1 MINSGGGEFPRPLF
15 FVGEKMKHF
24 IVAMT
29 AVFLTAFSIPDN
41 LVVVDSCDY
50 VEINYVYNI
59 NEETGES
66 KLRMTQYIWWEWR
79 DSVLL
84 PVLNPITKQRTG
96 DWKQGGD
103 FVVREYLVTY
113 SGSSSPNK
121 VADLLITKS
130 NNEYHCIF
138 WDKVDKVFRR
148 VICKWRTTTHTT
160 YDVEIENRNILNM
173 NFRNE
178 FQKR

>member
-1 MINSGGGEFPRPLF
+1 
-15 FVGEKMKHF
+15 MKHF
-24 IVAMT
+24 IVAIA

-50 VEINYVYNI
+50 VEINHVYNI
-59 NEETGES
+59 NEENGETT
-66 KLRMTQYIWWEWR
+66 LRMTQYIWWEWR
-79 DSVLL
+79 DRLLLASVD
-84 PVLNPITKQRTG
+84 PVTKQETG
-96 DWKQGGD
+96 DWEQGSG

-113 SGSSSPNK
+113 SGGSSPNK
-121 VADLLITKS
+121 VANLLITKS

-138 WDKVDKVFRR
+138 WDRSDGVFRR
-148 VICKWRTTTHTT
+148 VVCKWLTTTHTMH
-160 YDVEIENRNILNM
+160 DVEIENRNVLNM

>member
-1 MINSGGGEFPRPLF
+1 
-15 FVGEKMKHF
+15 MKHF